1 MRATARLA
9 AELDARGRTRL
20 AVLHGE
26 PPVLPRLTGE
36 GRVHLVGGAAGPLGG
51 DDLLLSLEVGP
62 GATLRVGTVA
72 ASVALPGRD
81 GARSRVRV
89 AATVAD
95 GGCLIW
101 VPEPLVAAARC
112 HHHASSNVDLAGDA
126 RLVWREEL
134 VCGRYGEEPG
144 DAVLSTVVRRA
155 GRPLYRNELRVGPRA
170 PGWDGPAV
178 LGGARVAGSV
188 LVVDPSW
195 FDGNQPAARL
205 LGSDAALLPL
215 AGPAMIAV
223 ATGADAHNVR
233 ALLNRAMA
241 ELGDGPDPAGSPAL
255 QQPSVRVP
263 LDGYAA

>member
-1 MRATARLA
+1 MRAAARVV
-9 AELDARGRTRL
+9 AERDARGRTRL

-26 PPVLPRLTGE
+26 PPLLPRLTGE

-72 ASVALPGRD
+72 ASVVLPGRD
-81 GARSRVRV
+81 GAPSRVRV

-112 HHHASSNVDLAGDA
+112 HHHSSSTVDIAGDA

-134 VCGRYGEEPG
+134 ICGRYRESPG

-155 GRPLYRNELRVGPRA
+155 GQPLYRNELRVGPQS

-178 LGGARVAGSV
+178 LGGARVVGSV

-195 FDGNQPAARL
+195 SDGDQPAART
-205 LGSDAALLPL
+205 LGPDAALLPL
-215 AGPAMIAV
+215 AGPAVIAL
-223 ATGADAHNVR
+223 AAGADAHGVR
-233 ALLNRAMA
+233 ALLDRVTAD
-241 ELGDGPDPAGSPAL
+241 LGAGRDRTGSPAG
-255 QQPSVRVP
+255 QQPAARMPV
-263 LDGYAA
+263 DGHAA

>member
-1 MRATARLA
+1 MRAAARVV

-26 PPVLPRLTGE
+26 PPLLPRVTGE

-62 GATLRVGTVA
+62 GASLRVATVA

-95 GGCLIW
+95 GGCLTW

-112 HHHASSNVDLAGDA
+112 HHHASSTVDLAGDA

-134 VCGRYGEEPG
+134 VCGRHREEPG
-144 DAVLSTVVRRA
+144 DAMLSTVVRRA
-155 GRPLYRNELRVGPRA
+155 GRPLYTNELRVGPRA

-178 LGGARVAGSV
+178 LGGVRAVGS
-188 LVVDPSW
+188 LLMVDPCW
-195 FDGNQPAARL
+195 ADGHRPAARP
-205 LGSDAALLPL
+205 LGPNAALLPL
-215 AGPAMIAV
+215 AGPAVVAV
-223 ATGADAHNVR
+223 ASCADAHMVR
-233 ALLNRAMA
+233 TLLDRTAT
-241 ELGDGPDPAGSPAL
+241 ELGATVEPAG
-255 QQPSVRVP
+255 
-263 LDGYAA
+263 